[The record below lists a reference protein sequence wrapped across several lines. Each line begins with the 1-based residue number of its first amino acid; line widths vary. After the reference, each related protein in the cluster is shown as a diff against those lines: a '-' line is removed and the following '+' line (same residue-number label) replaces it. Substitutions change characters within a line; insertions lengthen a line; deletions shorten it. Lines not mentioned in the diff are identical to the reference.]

1 MGRPGGALAALGSAM
16 PKRHRASSIGLNSE
30 FIGGTCLAALSSIKH
45 HQSLDKT
52 RGIFSLGVVARDRLG
67 KLSWARAKCYNG
79 SIEPKTTETL
89 AIIDGVNSAVSENLN
104 LSLWN
109 PTLSMLLT
117 FVQVVPCLNAR
128 WSILFKM
135 SMILLGRVPTISL
148 YVSRTDLVIQL
159 TIVLLC
165 GL

>member
-1 MGRPGGALAALGSAM
+1 MSLGLFHCQGRLDFSFLGCCVRSQVWRLSDFGFKVNVDAA
-16 PKRHRASSIGLNSE
+16 
-30 FIGGTCLAALSSIKH
+30 
-45 HQSLDKT
+45 LDKT